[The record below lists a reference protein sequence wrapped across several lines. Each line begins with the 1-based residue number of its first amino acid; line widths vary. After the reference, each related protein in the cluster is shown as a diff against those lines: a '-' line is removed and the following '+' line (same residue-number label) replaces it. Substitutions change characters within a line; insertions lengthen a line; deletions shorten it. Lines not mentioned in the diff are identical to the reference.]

1 MKMGRIYSMT
11 GYAQALV
18 PGLTVTLKSVNHRF
32 LDLRWQLPAEME
44 GEQANLEK
52 RLRASLRRGHVDIR
66 IQLDGGNGERITAA
80 MTMNWSLVE
89 TYLEAHATL
98 SARLDLRDPP
108 QISELLRI
116 PGLWIAA
123 GNDEVTSAAAGL
135 LPDAF
140 ASALEQLQAARLG
153 EGEALG
159 RDIVQRLAAVAQA
172 VGEIANHR
180 AALESAQLERLRARM
195 QELLAGAAVN
205 PERLLQEAALQAE
218 RSDISEELTRI
229 DAHLAQCRALL
240 ASGGEVG
247 KRLDFLA
254 QELNRE
260 VNTMLSKTTS
270 AAAPGLRI
278 AELALGLKAEVE
290 KIREQVQNL
299 E

>member
-1 MKMGRIYSMT
+1 MT
-11 GYAQALV
+11 GYAQASL
-18 PGLTVTLKSVNHRF
+18 PGVTVTLKSVNHRF
-32 LDLRWQLPAEME
+32 LDPRWQLPAELDA
-44 GEQANLEK
+44 EQANLEK
-52 RLRASLRRGHVDIR
+52 RLRASLRRGHVDVR
-66 IQLDGGNGERITAA
+66 IQLDPAGGGRGPAL
-80 MTMNWSLVE
+80 TMNWSLVE

-108 QISELLRI
+108 EISELLRI
-116 PGLWIAA
+116 PGIWAA
-123 GNDEVTSAAAGL
+123 PEAASGASDSVAAL
-135 LPDAF
+135 LPAAF
-140 ASALEQLQAARLG
+140 ATALDELQSARLA
-153 EGEALG
+153 EGEALA
-159 RDIVQRLAAVAQA
+159 RDISQRIEAVASA
-172 VGEIANHR
+172 AAEIARHR
-180 AALESAQLERLRARM
+180 PALEAAQLERLRTRM
-195 QELLAGAAVN
+195 QELLAGAAIN

-218 RSDISEELTRI
+218 RGDISEELTRL

-240 ASGGEVG
+240 ESGGEVG

-278 AELALGLKAEVE
+278 AELGLALKAEVE